1 MALNFSENPCE
12 AKETLLALILINFLY
27 IGSYFSFNWLFTALY
42 YLLLVALP
50 MGGQMWLKNVFYL
63 KTI

>member
-1 MALNFSENPCE
+1 MALNFSENPLE
-12 AKETLLALILINFLY
+12 AKETLLALFLINFIY
-27 IGSYFSFNWLFTALY
+27 VGSYLSLGWLFTALY